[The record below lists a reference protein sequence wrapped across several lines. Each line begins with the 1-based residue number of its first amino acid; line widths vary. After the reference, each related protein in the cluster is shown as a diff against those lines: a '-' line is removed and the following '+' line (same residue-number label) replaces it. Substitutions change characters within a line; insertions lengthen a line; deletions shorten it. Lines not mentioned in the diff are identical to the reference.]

1 MKKNYE
7 ELKFLSKSA
16 NPKELIA
23 NLAFNEG
30 VLLAKDLLNN
40 DEWDDELQEYSA
52 NLLEEIRKKYPK
64 EWSSNW
70 KYDAFLG
77 YVYHIILKY
86 DERFLAYKRAFEKVS
101 SPPPQLLIAMARCC
115 RAPGIPPLTE
125 EESIDLVK
133 QALSEKNYYEGVSLL
148 RGLYK
153 STGNKKEEEYW
164 EQVLENINE
173 DEYSLPSL
181 DDLPL

>member
-1 MKKNYE
+1 MRKNYE
-7 ELKFLSKSA
+7 ELKLLSRSST
-16 NPKELIA
+16 PKELA
-23 NLAFNEG
+23 YKLAFNEG
-30 VLLAKDLLNN
+30 VLLAKKLLNN

-52 NLLEEIRKKYPK
+52 NLLEEIRKKYPE
-64 EWSSNW
+64 EWNLNW

-115 RAPGIPPLTE
+115 RAPGIPPITE
-125 EESIDLVK
+125 EESIKLVK

-148 RGLYK
+148 KGLYK

-164 EQVLENINE
+164 EQVLGNINKNE
-173 DEYSLPSL
+173 SDLPSL
-181 DDLPL
+181 DDLP